1 MKFLLIFIYCASNYF
16 GNTLGLVKD
25 KEVKLI
31 SDLQEHTNR
40 SSLIFI
46 TCWSEDAKVKVYKNF
61 GKEKNKP
68 ITIQFA
74 NYGDVIGINDEK
86 ENILLIADLHCENIS
101 TSLKMYEE
109 RKLFRSPLQWILITN
124 EEKNNSGSIFDFY
137 NNIDILLDV
146 EVMVVQKLQEKY
158 VIEYVYKISNQS
170 RWRSEFF
177 GEWSTSHSLQKR
189 KDWIEVAAIRRRML
203 DGHVISVCYVL
214 TDADSINHLTD
225 GVNDHID
232 TITKVNFPTT
242 NHLLDFLNASRKYV
256 FTDTWGYR
264 INNTWNGMTGYL
276 NRAEVEIGGSPMFFT
291 SQRISVVEYISSPTP
306 TRSKFVFRQPK
317 LSYENN
323 LFVLSFQKYL
333 WYGSGALIVLLFLFL
348 FIATIWEWKMFGKH
362 ASRAGNSSVLQP
374 NVFDVTF
381 LVFAATCQQGTHV
394 ELKGSLGRIV
404 LLQLFVAVTF
414 LYTSYSANIVALL
427 QSSSSQIRTLDDLL
441 HSRLAFGV
449 HDTVFNR
456 YYFSV
461 ETEPVRKA
469 IYQTKIAPVGIKPR
483 FMNME
488 EGIKKMR
495 NGLFAFHM
503 ETGVGYK
510 FVGKY
515 FQEGEKCGLK
525 EIQYLQVIDPWLAV
539 RKDTQFMEI
548 LKIGTKRLQEHG
560 LQQRENRMLYE
571 KRPKCLGR
579 QENFVSVSMVDC
591 YPAILILSY
600 GCLLS
605 GILLTLEILNNSK
618 NMLKNSC
625 ANNINLFRYPTRW
638 LIVGK
643 TEELKNYNINIDSE
657 IIVAEEERFGFNL
670 YMPYKISKS
679 RNIIVNEH
687 FGSWSTENGLNKAQT
702 MIFSTSMR
710 RKNLMG
716 IPITIS
722 SVISEENTKNEIMSL
737 RNIFVDTVAKTS
749 YRQIIPLFDFMNATM
764 VIIYTDTWGYIIN
777 GSYNGMVGDMVRGN
791 ADLAGTIIFITKSRL
806 DVLEY
811 LVYPS
816 PPTTKF
822 VFRQPSL
829 SYQNNL
835 FILPFKPV
843 VWMCIF
849 GLILLLTIILFINA
863 YWERMKLD
871 NFFIFQRDQTVLRP
885 SLSDIVIMVIS
896 AISQQGSSNELKGT
910 LGRVVMFILF
920 FAFVFLYTS
929 YSANIV
935 ALLQSNSNQ
944 IRTLS
949 DLLNSRLELGAE
961 DTQYNRYH
969 FSTATEPIKKSI
981 YQTKIAP
988 QGSKA
993 NFMSLEEGVKNIQT
1007 KPFAFNMNL
1016 GTGYKIVERYFH
1028 EHEKCGLQEIQYI
1041 QESKAWQTCRKNSP
1055 YKEIYKIGLM
1065 RNQEHGL
1072 NDRENRL
1079 VYAKKPMCAFRGS
1092 SFDSVNMIDFYP
1104 ALLLLAYGTILSVLS
1119 LFFEVVY
1126 WLRARR
1132 NHLGS

>member
-1 MKFLLIFIYCASNYF
+1 MFKVRKLPVCNK
-16 GNTLGLVKD
+16 N
-25 KEVKLI
+25 KLI
-31 SDLQEHTNR
+31 
-40 SSLIFI
+40 
-46 TCWSEDAKVKVYKNF
+46 A
-61 GKEKNKP
+61 
-68 ITIQFA
+68 
-74 NYGDVIGINDEK
+74 
-86 ENILLIADLHCENIS
+86 
-101 TSLKMYEE
+101 
-109 RKLFRSPLQWILITN
+109 
-124 EEKNNSGSIFDFY
+124 
-137 NNIDILLDV
+137 
-146 EVMVVQKLQEKY
+146 
-158 VIEYVYKISNQS
+158 VYKISNQS

-177 GEWSTSHSLQKR
+177 GEWSSGHGLQKH
-189 KDWIEVAAIRRRML
+189 KDWVGVAAVRRRIL
-203 DGHVISVCYVL
+203 DEHIISVCYVL
-214 TDADSINHLTD
+214 TDTDSINHLTD
-225 GVNDHID
+225 GENDHID

-242 NHLLDFLNASRKYV
+242 NHLLDFLNASRKYI

-276 NRAEVEIGGSPMFFT
+276 HRGEVEIGGSPMFFT

-323 LFVLSFQKYL
+323 LFRV
-333 WYGSGALIVLLFLFL
+333 
-348 FIATIWEWKMFGKH
+348 
-362 ASRAGNSSVLQP
+362 GNSSVLQP
-374 NVFDVTF
+374 NVFDVA
-381 LVFAATCQQGTHV
+381 LLIFAASCQQ
-394 ELKGSLGRIV
+394 GSLGRIV

-427 QSSSSQIRTLDDLL
+427 QSSSSQIRSLDDLL

-461 ETEPVRKA
+461 ETEPIRKA
-469 IYQTKIAPVGIKPR
+469 IYQTKIAPAGIKPR

-495 NGLFAFHM
+495 KGLFAFHM

-548 LKIGTKRLQEHG
+548 FKIGTKRLQEHG

-579 QENFVSVSMVDC
+579 QENFVSVSMV
-591 YPAILILSY
+591 
-600 GCLLS
+600 
-605 GILLTLEILNNSK
+605 NK
-618 NMLKNSC
+618 N
-625 ANNINLFRYPTRW
+625 NLFRYPTRW

-643 TEELKNYNINIDSE
+643 SEEINYNMKIDSE
-657 IIVAEEERFGFNL
+657 IIVAEKDLSGYNL
-670 YMPYKISKS
+670 YMPYKISES
-679 RNIIVNEH
+679 RNSTVKEY
-687 FGSWSTENGLNKAQT
+687 FGSWTTQRGLNKAQA
-702 MIFSTSMR
+702 MIYSTSMR

-716 IPITIS
+716 IPITTS

-764 VIIYTDTWGYIIN
+764 LTIFTDTWGYIIN

-791 ADLAGTIIFITKSRL
+791 ADLAGTIIFITKPRL

-849 GLILLLTIILFINA
+849 ALILLLTIILFINA
-863 YWERMKLD
+863 YWESMKLD
-871 NFFIFQRDQTVLRP
+871 NKNNRDQTVLRP
-885 SLSDIVIMVIS
+885 SVSDIVIMIIS
-896 AISQQGSSNELKGT
+896 AISQQGSSTELKGT

-944 IRTLS
+944 IRTLG

-961 DTQYNRYH
+961 DTTYNRYH
-969 FSTATEPIKKSI
+969 FSTASEPIRKAI

-993 NFMSLEEGVKNIQT
+993 NFMSLEEGVKKLQT

-1072 NDRENRL
+1072 NDRENRM

-1092 SFDSVNMIDFYP
+1092 SFDSVNMVDFYP
-1104 ALLLLAYGTILSVLS
+1104 ALLLLAYGCILSVLS
-1119 LFFEVVY
+1119 LFIEVVY
-1126 WLRARR
+1126 WFRATRKYHHR
-1132 NHLGS
+1132 L